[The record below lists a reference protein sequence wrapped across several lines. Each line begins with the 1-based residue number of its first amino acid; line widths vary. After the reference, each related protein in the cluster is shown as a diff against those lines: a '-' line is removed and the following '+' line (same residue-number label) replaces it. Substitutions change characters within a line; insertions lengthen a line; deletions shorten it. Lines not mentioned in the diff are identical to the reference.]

1 VVSSW
6 VSEARSTANVVK
18 HKASSPVMAS
28 SGPLTYSP
36 FAALADVVRASANA
50 VAEQPAP
57 TVVDPPSALVGEGEV
72 RLRRETKGRGGKT
85 VVRVTGL
92 PAHQLTALVPQMKKA
107 LGCGATIEGPDLVLL
122 GSVEERAA
130 EWLRQA
136 GAERVMVCSRAR
148 GAQVGAEGTERAR
161 IHRGQR
167 VSIVLKADQQTGV
180 STEGVVRDVLTS
192 SATHP
197 HGIKVRLE
205 SGLVGRVNRI
215 LG

>member
-1 VVSSW
+1 
-6 VSEARSTANVVK
+6 VVK
-18 HKASSPVMAS
+18 HKASSPVEPS
-28 SGPLTYSP
+28 RGPLTYSP
-36 FAALADVVRASANA
+36 FAALAGAVRPSAN
-50 VAEQPAP
+50 EQPAP
-57 TVVDPPSALVGEGEV
+57 SVADPPSALVGEAEV

-92 PAHQLTALVPQMKKA
+92 PAHQLTTLVQQMKKA

-136 GAERVMVCSRAR
+136 GAERVTVSSGVR
-148 GAQVGAEGTERAR
+148 GARAEGTERAR

-180 STEGVVRDVLTS
+180 STEGVVRDILTN
-192 SATHP
+192 SASHP

-205 SGLVGRVNRI
+205 SGLVGRVHRI
-215 LG
+215 LS

>member
-1 VVSSW
+1 MG
-6 VSEARSTANVVK
+6 ANANVAK
-18 HKASSPVMAS
+18 HKASSPAEVS
-28 SGPLTYSP
+28 SGPLTHSP
-36 FAALADVVRASANA
+36 FAVLAGAIRPSAVA
-50 VAEQPAP
+50 VAEQPVPPVAE
-57 TVVDPPSALVGEGEV
+57 PPSALIGNREV
-72 RLRRETKGRGGKT
+72 RLLRETKGRGGKT

-92 PAHQLTALVPQMKKA
+92 PTHQLTALMQEMKKA

-130 EWLRQA
+130 DWLKQA
-136 GAERVMVCSRAR
+136 GAERVIVGSGAR
-148 GAQVGAEGTERAR
+148 GAHGGAEGTERAR

-180 STEGVVRDVLTS
+180 LTEGVVRDILTNS
-192 SATHP
+192 TTHP

-215 LG
+215 LS

>member
-1 VVSSW
+1 
-6 VSEARSTANVVK
+6 VVK
-18 HKASSPVMAS
+18 HKASSPAKTS

-36 FAALADVVRASANA
+36 FAALAGAVRPSASA

-57 TVVDPPSALVGEGEV
+57 SVADPPSALVREGEV
-72 RLRRETKGRGGKT
+72 RLQRETKGRGGKT

-92 PAHQLTALVPQMKKA
+92 PVHRLTALMQQMKKA

-130 EWLRQA
+130 EWLKQA
-136 GAERVMVCSRAR
+136 GAERVLVRSGAR
-148 GAQVGAEGTERAR
+148 GPRDGAEGTERAR
-161 IHRGQR
+161 IRRGQR
-167 VSIVLKADQQTGV
+167 VSIVLKADQQTRA
-180 STEGVVRDVLTS
+180 STEGLVRDILTS

-215 LG
+215 LS

>member
-1 VVSSW
+1 
-6 VSEARSTANVVK
+6 VVK
-18 HKASSPVMAS
+18 HKASSPVEAS
-28 SGPLTYSP
+28 SGPLTHNP
-36 FAALADVVRASANA
+36 FAALAGALRPSAGA
-50 VAEQPAP
+50 VAKQPAP
-57 TVVDPPSALVGEGEV
+57 SVADPPPALIGDGPV
-72 RLRRETKGRGGKT
+72 RLRQETKGRGGKT

-92 PAHQLTALVPQMKKA
+92 PAHQLTALVPQMKTA

-130 EWLRQA
+130 AWLRQA
-136 GAERVMVCSRAR
+136 GAERVTVRSAAR

-167 VSIVLKADQQTGV
+167 VSIVLKADQQTGA
-180 STEGVVRDVLTS
+180 STEGVVRDILTN

-205 SGLVGRVNRI
+205 SGLVGRVKRI